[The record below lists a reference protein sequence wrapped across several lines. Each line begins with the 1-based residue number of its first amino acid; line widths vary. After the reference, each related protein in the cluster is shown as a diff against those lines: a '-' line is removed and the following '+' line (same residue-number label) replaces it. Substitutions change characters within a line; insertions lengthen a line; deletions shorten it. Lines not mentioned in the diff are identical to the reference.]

1 MHDVACQ
8 ERAAAAG
15 SILARCWAEL
25 IRRRNAAQY
34 LCNNCKWWNHE
45 CCNAAVPEF
54 NPKYPVLDSPSH
66 AKSQDPPGS
75 AQAHSPASPGPPQGT
90 AKALENKRLFSSTA
104 KHAGQTQALHNV
116 SLFREYFLLEKEKP

>member
-1 MHDVACQ
+1 MS
-8 ERAAAAG
+8 AAT
-15 SILARCWAEL
+15 L
-25 IRRRNAAQY
+25 QF
-34 LCNNCKWWNHE
+34 
-45 CCNAAVPEF
+45 PEF

-75 AQAHSPASPGPPQGT
+75 AQAHSPASPGAPQGT